1 MRNTVKSLPT
11 FFPQENKPTML
22 NLLLLNSGPVVRIAP
37 NEISFNTAASWRDI
51 YGTRRGHDPFIKSD
65 FYDGG
70 NFAAEA
76 LSIVSERNPA
86 RHSEMRKYLSGA
98 FSDRSLKEQE
108 YLIAEVVDQLIGKM
122 GEEDGE
128 GGKEIELVT
137 AFNLT
142 TFDIIG
148 SLAFGESFG
157 GVVSG

>member
-1 MRNTVKSLPT
+1 
-11 FFPQENKPTML
+11 
-22 NLLLLNSGPVVRIAP
+22 
-37 NEISFNTAASWRDI
+37 
-51 YGTRRGHDPFIKSD
+51 
-65 FYDGG
+65 
-70 NFAAEA
+70 
-76 LSIVSERNPA
+76 
-86 RHSEMRKYLSGA
+86 MRKYLSGA